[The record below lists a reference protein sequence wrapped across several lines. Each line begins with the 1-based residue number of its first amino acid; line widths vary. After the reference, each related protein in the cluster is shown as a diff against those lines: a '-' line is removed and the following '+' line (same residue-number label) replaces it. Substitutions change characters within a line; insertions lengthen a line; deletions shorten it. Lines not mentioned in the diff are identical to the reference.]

1 MSEKLEKESIDGG
14 REGGREGGT
23 GQAGAK
29 WLVLHL
35 QRTKQSKCES
45 AFLPLSFFM
54 FFLSDG
60 RNGTERREARKEQ
73 GRKLSARMYLARQ
86 HFSSQVR

>member
-14 REGGREGGT
+14 REGGRDR
-23 GQAGAK
+23 AGRGEVARFTFTAHKAK
-29 WLVLHL
+29 
-35 QRTKQSKCES
+35 QMRERPPS
-45 AFLPLSFFM
+45 FLPSFLYALFV
-54 FFLSDG
+54 
-60 RNGTERREARKEQ
+60 RRRKEQ